1 MHALLVVFGKEFLEN
16 LRDRRTLLSALLFGP
31 LFGPLLF
38 GLMVSRMVNQSV
50 VESDEPLRITLS
62 GGEHAPGLTQYL
74 ETKGIK
80 LTKATMTESEARLAV
95 RSGST
100 PVVLIVPEEYAAR
113 FTAALPAPVLLV
125 ADSAD
130 SQTRKSADRTRIIL
144 SGYAGNIAQLR
155 LQVRGVNPVIA
166 SPVAVNEI
174 DVATPTG
181 RAVVVLGF
189 MTYFVLFAV
198 LMGGLY
204 LAIDSTAGE
213 RERGSLEALLSLP
226 VARSG
231 LVGGKILAT
240 CAYMCISLALSL
252 AAFVCVFRF
261 LPLEKLGMSA
271 NLSTGTALFF
281 FVICLPFVPLGAT
294 LMTFVAS
301 FTRSYR
307 EAPNLFDHRAPGAH
321 PAHRFCQYL
330 LIENKGFAD
339 VHSFLE
345 PAFIDDQHAQGRAR
359 CRARRAGVGGLI
371 AGRGGGADGIDRQTL
386 AARIHAGI
394 ALAASIRPLNG
405 QIIVWPLRGF
415 TIWSFRYLPC
425 IRCDGVHSTDWGELA

>member
-1 MHALLVVFGKEFLEN
+1 MRAVFTVFSKEFLEN

-38 GLMVSRMVNQSV
+38 GLMVSRMLDQSV
-50 VESDEPLRITLS
+50 AESDEPLKLTIS
-62 GGEHAPGLTQYL
+62 HAEYAPGLTRYL
-74 ETKGIK
+74 ETQGAV
-80 LTKATMTESEARLAV
+80 LTQVNLDEDQARAAV
-95 RSGST
+95 RGGSAKI
-100 PVVLIVPEEYAAR
+100 VLIIPEEYGPRFSAAM
-113 FTAALPAPVLLV
+113 PAPVLLV

-130 SQTRKSADRTRIIL
+130 SQTRKIADRARGLIG
-144 SGYAGNIAQLR
+144 GYASTIAQLR
-155 LQVRGVNPVIA
+155 LQARGVNPLLAV
-166 SPVAVNEI
+166 PVAVNEA

-226 VARSG
+226 VARSS

-252 AAFVCVFRF
+252 TAFVCVFRF
-261 LPLEKLGMSA
+261 VPLEKLGMSA
-271 NLSTGTALFF
+271 NLNARTALIFF
-281 FVICLPFVPLGAT
+281 AICLPFVPLGAS

-307 EAPNLFDHRAPGAH
+307 EAQTYLTTVLLVPTLPIAFASIYSLKTQSSLMFIPSLSQHLLMTSVLKDEPIRA
-321 PAHRFCQYL
+321 L
-330 LIENKGFAD
+330 D
-339 VHSFLE
+339 V
-345 PAFIDDQHAQGRAR
+345 
-359 CRARRAGVGGLI
+359 GVS
-371 AGRGGGADGIDRQTL
+371 A
-386 AARIHAGI
+386 
-394 ALAASIRPLNG
+394 AASL
-405 QIIVWPLRGF
+405 
-415 TIWSFRYLPC
+415 
-425 IRCDGVHSTDWGELA
+425 GVALVLMVLTARHWRRETMLG